1 MQSRRFSRGTTL
13 VELMVATVISS
24 IVAIGFSSVV
34 MFTRNM
40 YNDTRVRS
48 QLSQDA
54 FVVDQ
59 YVRTKLTS
67 QIADSLKIFAS
78 TSDEISGTTS
88 NSGVILRSVRMDGTV
103 DHLYVSSQ
111 QLVWEIDTLTHN
123 PVDSDISE
131 ILFSE
136 RAGYSKKILTVH
148 LTLAEEGDSIELEWV
163 VAIRN

>member
-1 MQSRRFSRGTTL
+1 MTGRNSRGTTL
-13 VELMVATVISS
+13 VELMIATVISS
-24 IVAIGFSSVV
+24 IVAIGFSSVL

-40 YNDTRVRS
+40 YNDTIIRS

-78 TSDEISGTTS
+78 ASDESSEITS
-88 NSGVILRSVRMDGTV
+88 SSGVIMRSVRMDGTV
-103 DHLYVSSQ
+103 DHLAVNGTS
-111 QLVWEIDTLTHN
+111 LEWTIDSAMHN
-123 PVDSDISE
+123 PIDSDIAE
-131 ILFSE
+131 LLFTE
-136 RAGYSKKILTVH
+136 RTGYSKRMLTVNMQ
-148 LTLAEEGDSIELEWV
+148 LVEGGDSLSLEWI